1 MLDRASAVTPASPAR
16 SATLDDWLRGTPD
29 SPALTLGGQTLSYR
43 QFGDQVARV
52 NLPSSGPVDA
62 SSADPLSTLTRL
74 YAAIA
79 HNRPVV
85 VADPAHPID
94 AIDEPPPDA
103 FLVAVTSGSS
113 GRARPVARTAASWTD
128 SFAPLAEL
136 TGLTATDTIAI
147 TGPLHATLHLFGALH
162 TLWLGAHLTD
172 VVSEATAVHCVPTV
186 LMSLL
191 DATPWRLRTAVV
203 AGAALPGDVTKTA
216 AARGISLTEYYG
228 ATELS
233 FVAVRQVPQPMRAF
247 PGVELDVRGDVLW
260 SRSPYAA
267 LGYVGVDGP
276 LRIDTDG
283 FASVGDLA
291 TLSSDGELTVRGRS
305 DAAILTGG
313 ATIIAEDVESVLI
326 RLPGV
331 RAAAVVGQP
340 HARLGQVVTA
350 VLQLDADTD
359 IAVVRALARQSLGA
373 EALPRRWYA
382 VDALPLTGAGKLAR
396 GQVARGLADGSLLD
410 RKAR

>member
-1 MLDRASAVTPASPAR
+1 M
-16 SATLDDWLRGTPD
+16 TLDNWLRGAPD

-43 QFGDQVARV
+43 QFGERIATVD
-52 NLPSSGPVDA
+52 LPSRGLVDA
-62 SSADPLSTLTRL
+62 SSTDPLSTLTLL

-79 HNRPVV
+79 HNKPVV
-85 VADPAHPID
+85 VADPAHPTG
-94 AIDEPPPDA
+94 AIEGPPPGA

-113 GRARPVARTAASWTD
+113 GRPRPVARTAASWTG

-136 TGLTATDTIAI
+136 AGLTATDTIAL

-172 VVSEATAVHCVPTV
+172 ELSAATAVHCVPTV

-191 DATPWRLRTAVV
+191 DARPARLRTAVV
-203 AGAALPGDVTKTA
+203 AGAALPGDVTETA
-216 AARGISLTEYYG
+216 AGLGISLTEYYG

-233 FVAVRQVPQPMRAF
+233 FVAARRVPRPMRAF

-276 LRIDTDG
+276 LRIDADG

-291 TLSSDGELTVRGRS
+291 TLSSDGELTVRGRF

-313 ATIIAEDVESVLI
+313 ATIIAEDVESALVG
-326 RLPGV
+326 LPGV

-340 HARLGQVVTA
+340 HARLGQVVA
-350 VLQLDADTD
+350 AALQLDTDADIT
-359 IAVVRALARQSLGA
+359 VVRALARQSLGA

-382 VDALPLTGAGKLAR
+382 VNALPRTAAGKLAR

-410 RKAR
+410 GKTSQS